1 MCGGNWAQAIIYL
14 ITIEHEVF
22 VVSLV
27 TIMNA
32 LKNVAG
38 WKSLYD
44 TQKQDIAD
52 QHQRGT

>member
-38 WKSLYD
+38 WK
-44 TQKQDIAD
+44 
-52 QHQRGT
+52 